1 MHTRAAV
8 AVFDVEASNKIV
20 TCKVTSDRSMSRPLR
35 TAEYWYEG
43 FMSVNDGSIVPERA
57 TTPRPACREHDGL
70 RRDSP
75 AQAASTKVEAP
86 QRNAS
91 VK

>member
-8 AVFDVEASNKIV
+8 AVFDAEPSNKIV
-20 TCKVTSDRSMSRPLR
+20 TGKVTSDRSMSRPLP
-35 TAEYWYEG
+35 TAAYGTRG
-43 FMSVNDGSIVPERA
+43 FVSINAGSIVPERA
-57 TTPRPACREHDGL
+57 TTPRPACGEHDGL

-86 QRNAS
+86 QRDAS